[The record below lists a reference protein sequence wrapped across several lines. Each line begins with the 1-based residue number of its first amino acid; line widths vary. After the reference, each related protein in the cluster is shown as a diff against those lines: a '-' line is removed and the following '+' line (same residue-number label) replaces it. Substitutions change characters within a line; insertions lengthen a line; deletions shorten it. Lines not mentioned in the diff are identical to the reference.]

1 MRIETIN
8 VVTGNEAEVLPEVVL
23 TFRPYIDYL
32 RKKNNT
38 AVGERKRF
46 LSYALEKFDRH
57 PELSGEV
64 DINTI
69 KDYPD
74 LLKIIYISLTPLLE
88 DESTHYWA
96 ICRPVHPA
104 VFYGTDAFFALI
116 GHMAKIKSSPDYPLE
131 QKKDL
136 KRSQMEFCYT
146 MILQKYF
153 GIQSAF
159 LPEMVY
165 PLADERTGITR
176 FYKLYSDTRFVEV
189 FANHELPDLVA
200 EQAEFR
206 NADPTEQL
214 AMLQKK
220 LPLSMFRMEG
230 IGILSIDDIT
240 PEYATDTIK
249 NILLATSS
257 EDKESYYPKLN
268 KALKTLV
275 NCNDIEFGLFPML
288 LVNDKLIFDKT
299 TCHNSMLVKM
309 FGEEGMDKADYTF
322 LGKQYFLKP
331 KLVLLKEIEMP
342 GECTD
347 ECTAIL
353 KENNIHSYGLLPIYF
368 NNKLAGL
375 LEIYTHKEGI
385 LDEKMLAGL
394 EPALPYISQIF
405 QRNID
410 DFNYE
415 IEKVIKSNFTAIQP
429 SVQWKFND
437 VAWHYL
443 RDIHHQVSR
452 PEMENIVFEKVYP
465 LYGAVDIR
473 NSTIERNEAL
483 RKDLQIQFNVLLA
496 VLKTLKEKTGF
507 GLIDEKIFICEK
519 WIESINSKDGF
530 NEEGRLNDFVETEIV
545 PFLLHF
551 KESNAALATVIDTYF
566 AAIHEKYGDAHSNRR
581 ELEESMKT
589 IISSVN
595 KYMTMMET
603 EIQQA
608 YPCYFEKFRT
618 DGVEYDIYIGQSIAP
633 DKPFNNI
640 YLKNLRLMQ
649 ISSMAAIARYA
660 HSLIPQLKKPIET
673 TQLIFIHSHPIDIKF
688 RRDEKRFD
696 VEGAYNIRYHIV
708 KKRIDKVRIK
718 DTDERLTVPNKIAMA
733 YFSQKEAD
741 EYISYINYLQ
751 KKKVLLDDLEMLEL
765 EPLQG
770 VFGLKAL
777 RVGIA
782 LE

>member
-1 MRIETIN
+1 MRIETIDAAPEH
-8 VVTGNEAEVLPEVVL
+8 EAEVLPEMVL
-23 TFRPYIDYL
+23 TFRPYIEYL
-32 RKKNNT
+32 RRKSDS

-46 LSYALEKFDRH
+46 LSYALEKFDRA
-57 PELSGEV
+57 PELNGTV
-64 DINTI
+64 DVN
-69 KDYPD
+69 KMGDFPD

-88 DESTHYWA
+88 DENAHYWA
-96 ICRPVHPA
+96 ICQPLTST
-104 VFYGTDAFFALI
+104 VFYGTDAFFSLV
-116 GHMAKIKSSPDYPLE
+116 GHIAKLKSAPDYPVE
-131 QKKDL
+131 QKKDFKKNQL
-136 KRSQMEFCYT
+136 EFCYGL
-146 MILQKYF
+146 ILQKFF
-153 GIQSAF
+153 GIPSPFA
-159 LPEMVY
+159 PEMVY
-165 PLADERTGITR
+165 PLDDVHTGITR
-176 FYKLYSDTRFVEV
+176 FYKLNHDSRFIEIFPVK
-189 FANHELPDLVA
+189 ELPNLEA
-200 EQAEFR
+200 EIPDFR
-206 NADPTEQL
+206 RADPAEQL
-214 AMLQKK
+214 ALLQQK
-220 LPLSMFRMEG
+220 LPLNLFRFEG
-230 IGILSIDDIT
+230 IGILSIEDIT
-240 PEYATDTIK
+240 PNYATEIIK

-288 LVNDKLIFDKT
+288 LVNNKLIFDKT
-299 TCHNSMLVKM
+299 TCRNSMLVQM
-309 FGEEGMDKADYTF
+309 FGEEGLDKTSYTF
-322 LGKQYFLKP
+322 FGNQYFLKP
-331 KLVLLKEIEMP
+331 KLILLKDVEIP
-342 GECTD
+342 DYCGRCSD
-347 ECTAIL
+347 VL

-375 LEIYTHKEGI
+375 LEIYTHKEDV
-385 LDEKMLAGL
+385 LDEKMLTGL

-410 DFNYE
+410 DFNHE
-415 IEKVIKSNFTAIQP
+415 LDNVIKSNFTAIQP

-443 RDIHHQVSR
+443 RDTHHQASR
-452 PEMENIVFEKVYP
+452 PEMENIIFEKVYP

-483 RKDLQIQFNVLLA
+483 RKDLHVQFTLLLNI
-496 VLKTLKEKTGF
+496 LKSLKEKTGL
-507 GLIDEKIFICEK
+507 GLIDEKVFTCEK
-519 WIESINSKDGF
+519 WLDSINVSEGF
-530 NEEGRLNDFVETEIV
+530 NEEGRLNEFIENEIV
-545 PFLLHF
+545 PFLSHF
-551 KESNAALATVIDTYF
+551 RDNNTELSPVIDTYF
-566 AAIHEKYGDAHSNRR
+566 AAINEKYGEAYKNRR
-581 ELEESMKT
+581 DLELSMKT

-595 KYMTMMET
+595 KYMSMMET

-633 DKPFNNI
+633 ERPFNSI
-640 YLKNLRLMQ
+640 YLNNLRLLQ

-673 TQLIFIHSHPIDIKF
+673 TQLIFIHSHPIDIRF

-718 DTDERLTVPNKIAMA
+718 DTKERLTVPNKIALA

-741 EYISYINYLQ
+741 EYIGYINYLQ
-751 KKKVLLDDLEMLEL
+751 KKNVLLDDLEMLEL

-770 VFGLKAL
+770 VFGLRAL
-777 RVGIA
+777 RVGIVM
-782 LE
+782 E